1 MKTNFKN
8 EKQIASMII
17 LTALLI
23 LSVIMVVNF
32 GKASGGTFEFSNN
45 GNKYMATY
53 QYDTTSNDKIND
65 FRIVKIEQ
73 TSNTNSIK
81 CPATITIP
89 EKIKDLTIAGIGGG
103 KGKPF
108 ICDDT
113 FNGGNLKNVY
123 DDLSKNKGF
132 AITLPDSVTTVNDYA
147 FSNGLD
153 NVNSSTNIRKLASV
167 TMNKVS
173 VIRDYAFCNC
183 GSIKSVSLGNVQ
195 TIGNYAFYSC
205 SSIKSVSLGN
215 VQTIGNYAFYSCSGI
230 ESVSLGSVQTIGNYA
245 FYSCNMLENVITPK
259 NCLAIGESAFAGNMT
274 DVKLFVLNPNTS
286 FGGNVSGFS
295 GTNIISYKNSAARDY
310 ASTKFISYGDYKK
323 SGKTIPSG
331 CDFPASDTS
340 FKAVFS
346 TDGSDLYSDSKVTNT
361 PNLAGDGVYSSYIYL
376 TNEMIAG
383 NSGIKTTVNKA
394 YTTSSDNNSKYTF
407 KGFYIGSKQLFNE
420 KGELSTKNVADFSV
434 KNETT
439 TIYSRFQ
446 GKIYSVK
453 FYNCVNVNSN
463 GKNEMTIAGLS
474 KDTHAYSDDDS
485 NEYIATSYEYG
496 KEFSLPVESASSFN
510 RYGYNFKGWYE
521 YENDKTNEVVTKIEK
536 GSSGDRTFAAK
547 WSAKTY
553 KISFNFNGGHKAK
566 DNETY
571 PTIHKYGTA
580 QIKFNTPVK
589 NGYDFA
595 GWLLAS
601 TNTIQNSYTRYQ
613 TEDATYTAQWTP
625 HKYTVTFETGTKENI
640 APTDFDITGNKIDL
654 TSNDFIPTKKGN
666 KFLGW
671 FDVKGTEYKTV
682 QYGVSKNTNYGTL
695 EDVTFYARWE
705 ANKYNVICD
714 LDGGYIDNYPMNTDG
729 TIDMVHAYGASET
742 LPLVPEKTGYS
753 FLGWIITD
761 IDKDSYME
769 KIPADLDHDA
779 TFVAKWSKDD
789 YKISYDLDG
798 GNVDAA
804 LTSVYNIDTDTITLP
819 TPTKEGYS
827 FSKWIDLDTNNEI
840 KSIVK
845 GTVGDKKFKAL
856 WVANSYKINY
866 TLNKK
871 DAVLPDSADNN
882 RTFGK
887 DITLATPSKQGY
899 VFDGWYDNADLTG
912 SAYTSDRLKN
922 LASDVTLYAK
932 WSPAQYKITYDLGL
946 GSTYA
951 TMPAYSD
958 TYTVDSPVVL
968 PVPVW
973 AGHTFKSWDLN
984 GTNVSTTA
992 GLLGDVTVKA
1002 IWNEDVFKITYKLN
1016 NGTLPDEDYATTHYY
1031 GVSESLPT
1039 PKRSGYDFKG
1049 WYMDENFTT
1058 ATYKTVDATVSE
1070 DVTFYARWTLNTY
1083 TIYYN
1088 LGSAK
1093 NNGGTFDKESQ
1104 TFNVNEDVELNV
1116 PTWEGHTFKG
1126 WVTEDNEVITKI
1138 SKGTY
1143 KDMKLT
1149 AAWNTDSSTIS
1160 YETNGGT
1167 INDDNVNYRHLLGDS
1182 EGLPY
1187 NVTKPGYVFKG
1198 WYDNAELLGDVY
1210 TQTKKSESKD
1220 MKFYAKWNGA
1230 VYSYTFK
1237 LDGGTLAK
1245 DSNINDE
1252 FFDETNN
1259 TIKETFG
1266 ETIKLPKVYKSGCNA
1281 SSEWKI
1287 TSAGYEDVIVK
1298 EGSKVDYPDDI
1309 TLEPIWTGGTHKVF
1323 FDADGG
1329 SFKSGYEDLATEN
1342 DRYYKSVKYSIDTDL
1357 QYYGTLPVVE
1367 KDGYTFL
1374 GWATKDKEFVV
1385 ETDEVKLATDTVLYA
1400 QYKKNEKTTSYQKD
1414 VTVNEDWDVDPNDL
1428 DSYTLLDENVTLEK
1442 PEAKIAWFKTKAIGE
1457 NYLAIDDAAGRGL
1470 YKAMWNYY
1478 HDGKNVN
1485 KGIKFSINTGD
1496 GLGLFNVYT
1505 CFTEDHPEL
1514 SWMRGCGV
1522 GMAAGSNGRTYC
1534 YMHPSYDYNASE
1546 VIRNFNTVENSD
1558 RYPNL
1563 LKKVKKGKTTADT
1576 LDNIVRVICAN
1587 LAYTE
1592 DKDKKGN
1599 YSSKYRDAAY
1609 VINQSEKHEC
1619 VCVGYAYTF
1628 KMMCNY
1634 FGIDCVNVGGDA
1646 EGGHEWNYV
1655 KVGKKYYGVDLTW
1668 MDSGSKH
1675 QNVYCYLEDAKTF
1688 GVKGYDKS
1696 NLRKSDLYIEK
1707 YITLATTPYKRNV
1720 TVGKFKYQITGGGEC
1735 TLTGATAKG
1744 KKVTNLTIN
1753 KGVTYNGLTYSIS
1766 KIGDKAFKNNTYL
1779 KKINITAVK
1788 KNKTFTVGK
1797 NAFEGCKNIRTIT
1810 LNNSFGKKINFCNKS
1825 FRLGNKK
1832 KCRVSIISSKKLKK
1846 DTVKKLKKA
1855 GLKKFT
1861 TN

>member
-45 GNKYMATY
+45 GNTYTATY

-81 CPATITIP
+81 CPITITIP

-132 AITLPDSVTTVNDYA
+132 AITLPDSVTTVNGYA

-183 GSIKSVSLGNVQ
+183 G
-195 TIGNYAFYSC
+195 
-205 SSIKSVSLGN
+205 SIKSVSLGN

-346 TDGSDLYSDSKVTNT
+346 TGGSDLYSDSKVTNT

-376 TNEMIAG
+376 TNEMITS

-566 DNETY
+566 DNEAY
-571 PTIHKYGTA
+571 PTTHKYGTA

-695 EDVTFYARWE
+695 EDVTFYAKWKP
-705 ANKYNVICD
+705 NQYNVICN

-729 TIDMVHAYGASET
+729 TIDMVHAYGASEA

-827 FSKWIDLDTNNEI
+827 FSKWIDIDTNNEI

-845 GTVGDKKFKAL
+845 GTVGDKKIKAL

-922 LASDVTLYAK
+922 LASDVTLYAE

-968 PVPVW
+968 PIPVW
-973 AGHTFKSWDLN
+973 TGHTFKSWDLN
-984 GTNVSTTA
+984 GTNITTTA
-992 GLLGDVTVKA
+992 GLLGDITVKA

-1287 TSAGYEDVIVK
+1287 TSAGYEGVTVK

-1400 QYKKNEKTTSYQKD
+1400 QYKKNEKTISYQKD

-1576 LDNIVRVICAN
+1576 LDNIARVICAN

-1779 KKINITAVK
+1779 KTINITAVK

>member
-17 LTALLI
+17 LAALLI

-45 GNKYMATY
+45 GNTYTVTY

-113 FNGGNLKNVY
+113 FNGGNLKAVY
-123 DDLSKNKGF
+123 NNAETLAVS
-132 AITLPDSVTTVNDYA
+132 LPDSVTEVKENA
-147 FSNGLD
+147 FSNGTSDINTDTDIKNL
-153 NVNSSTNIRKLASV
+153 TKV
-167 TMNKVS
+167 TMNGVTK
-173 VIRDYAFCNC
+173 IGNYAFCNNA
-183 GSIKSVSLGNVQ
+183 SIETISLNSVE
-195 TIGNYAFYSC
+195 TIGNYAFNGC
-205 SSIKSVSLGN
+205 SSINNISLNSVE
-215 VQTIGNYAFYSCSGI
+215 TIGNYAFNGCSKI
-230 ESVSLGSVQTIGNYA
+230 KNLIIPKTCLVIGD
-245 FYSCNMLENVITPK
+245 
-259 NCLAIGESAFAGNMT
+259 SAFGGSARNVT
-274 DVKLFVLNPNTS
+274 LFILNPNTALD
-286 FGGNVSGFS
+286 GEVKDFS
-295 GTNIISYKNSAARDY
+295 GKIITYKNSVAKDFIGNNAN
-310 ASTKFISYGDYKK
+310 KFETFTQYK
-323 SGKTIPSG
+323 SEMGSFPSG

-361 PNLAGDGVYSSYIYL
+361 PNLAGDGVYSSYVYL
-376 TNEMIAG
+376 TNEMITS

-420 KGELSTKNVADFSV
+420 KGELSTKNVADFSI

-640 APTDFDITGNKIDL
+640 APTGFDITGNKIDL

-695 EDVTFYARWE
+695 EDITFYARWE

-729 TIDMVHAYGASET
+729 TIDMVHAYGASEA

-753 FLGWIITD
+753 FLGWTITD

-789 YKISYDLDG
+789 YQISYDLDG

-845 GTVGDKKFKAL
+845 GTVGDKKLKAL

-968 PVPVW
+968 PIPVW
-973 AGHTFKSWDLN
+973 TGHTFKSWDLN
-984 GTNVSTTA
+984 GTNITTTA

-1287 TSAGYEDVIVK
+1287 TTAGYEGVTVK

-1374 GWATKDKEFVV
+1374 GWTTKDKEFVV

-1400 QYKKNEKTTSYQKD
+1400 QYKKDEKTISYQKD
-1414 VTVNEDWDVDPNDL
+1414 VTVNEDWDVDPDDL
-1428 DSYTLLDENVTLEK
+1428 DSYTLLDENVTLEE

-1457 NYLAIDDAAGRGL
+1457 NYLVIDDAAGRGL

-1534 YMHPSYDYNASE
+1534 YMYPSYDYNASE

-1558 RYPNL
+1558 RYQNL

-1576 LDNIVRVICAN
+1576 LDNIARVICAN
-1587 LAYTE
+1587 LTYTE
-1592 DKDKKGN
+1592 DKDKNGN

-1619 VCVGYAYTF
+1619 VCVGYAYTL

-1655 KVGKKYYGVDLTW
+1655 KVSKKYYGVDLTW
-1668 MDSGSKH
+1668 MDSGSEQ
-1675 QNVYCYLEDAKTF
+1675 QNAYCYLEDAKTF

-1720 TVGKFKYQITGGGEC
+1720 TVGKFKYQITGRGEC

>member
-1 MKTNFKN
+1 MTKGDFIMKTNFKN

-17 LTALLI
+17 LAALLI

-45 GNKYMATY
+45 GNTYTVTY

-113 FNGGNLKNVY
+113 FNGGNLKAVY
-123 DDLSKNKGF
+123 NNAETLAVS
-132 AITLPDSVTTVNDYA
+132 LPDSVTEVKENA
-147 FSNGLD
+147 FSNGTSDINTDTDIKNL
-153 NVNSSTNIRKLASV
+153 TKV
-167 TMNKVS
+167 TMNGVTK
-173 VIRDYAFCNC
+173 IGNYAFCNNA
-183 GSIKSVSLGNVQ
+183 SIETISLNSVE
-195 TIGNYAFYSC
+195 TIGNYAFNGC
-205 SSIKSVSLGN
+205 SKIKNLIIPKTCLV
-215 VQTIGNYAFYSCSGI
+215 IGD
-230 ESVSLGSVQTIGNYA
+230 
-245 FYSCNMLENVITPK
+245 
-259 NCLAIGESAFAGNMT
+259 SAFGGSARNVT
-274 DVKLFVLNPNTS
+274 LFILNPNTALD
-286 FGGNVSGFS
+286 GEVKDFS
-295 GTNIISYKNSAARDY
+295 GKIITYKNSVAKDFIGNNAN
-310 ASTKFISYGDYKK
+310 KFETFTQYK
-323 SGKTIPSG
+323 SEMGSFPSG

-376 TNEMIAG
+376 TNEMITS

-566 DNETY
+566 DNEAY
-571 PTIHKYGTA
+571 PTTHKYGTA

-695 EDVTFYARWE
+695 EDVTFYAKWKP
-705 ANKYNVICD
+705 NQYNVICD

-729 TIDMVHAYGASET
+729 TIDMVHAYGASEA

-753 FLGWIITD
+753 FLGWTITD

-827 FSKWIDLDTNNEI
+827 FSKWIDLDTNNKI

-845 GTVGDKKFKAL
+845 GTVGDKKIKAL

-922 LASDVTLYAK
+922 LASDVTLYAE

-968 PVPVW
+968 PIPVW
-973 AGHTFKSWDLN
+973 TGHTFKSWDLN
-984 GTNVSTTA
+984 GTNITTTA
-992 GLLGDVTVKA
+992 GLLGDITVKA

-1287 TSAGYEDVIVK
+1287 TSAGYEGVTVK

-1374 GWATKDKEFVV
+1374 GWTTKDKEFVV

-1400 QYKKNEKTTSYQKD
+1400 QYKKNEKTISYQKD
-1414 VTVNEDWDVDPNDL
+1414 VTVNEDWDVDPDDL
-1428 DSYTLLDENVTLEK
+1428 DSYTLLDENVTLEE

-1457 NYLAIDDAAGRGL
+1457 NYLAIDEAAGRGL

-1522 GMAAGSNGRTYC
+1522 DMAAGSNGRTYC

-1646 EGGHEWNYV
+1646 GGGHEWNYV

-1668 MDSGSKH
+1668 MDSGSKQ
-1675 QNVYCYLEDAKTF
+1675 QNAYCYLEDAKTF

-1753 KGVTYNGLTYSIS
+1753 KGVIYNGLTYSIS

-1832 KCRVSIISSKKLKK
+1832 KCRVSIIPSKKLKK

>member
-1 MKTNFKN
+1 MTKGDLIMKTNFKN

-32 GKASGGTFEFSNN
+32 GKASGGTFEFSDN
-45 GNKYMATY
+45 GNKYTATY

-147 FSNGLD
+147 FSNGL
-153 NVNSSTNIRKLASV
+153 NSLTSETYITKLAKI

-173 VIRDYAFCNC
+173 VINDYAFCNC
-183 GSIKSVSLGNVQ
+183 GSIKSVSLGSVQ
-195 TIGNYAFYSC
+195 N
-205 SSIKSVSLGN
+205 
-215 VQTIGNYAFYSCSGI
+215 IGNYAFYSCSGI
-230 ESVSLGSVQTIGNYA
+230 ESVSLGSVQNIGNYA
-245 FYSCNMLENVITPK
+245 FYSCNMLENVIIPK
-259 NCLAIGESAFAGNMT
+259 SCLFIGESAFAGNT
-274 DVKLFVLNPNTS
+274 ADVKLFVLNPNTN
-286 FGGNVSGFS
+286 FEGTVNDFS
-295 GTNIISYKNSAARDY
+295 GKQIISYKNSAARDY

-361 PNLAGDGVYSSYIYL
+361 PNLAGDGVYSSYVYL

-521 YENDKTNEVVTKIEK
+521 YENDKTNEIVTKIEK

-566 DNETY
+566 DNEAY
-571 PTIHKYGTA
+571 PTTHKYGTA

-695 EDVTFYARWE
+695 EDITFYAKWKP
-705 ANKYNVICD
+705 NQYNVICN
-714 LDGGYIDNYPMNTDG
+714 LDGGYIDTYPMNTDG
-729 TIDMVHAYGASET
+729 TIDMVHAYGVSEA

-753 FLGWIITD
+753 FLGWVL
-761 IDKDSYME
+761 IDLDEGTYTK

-779 TFVAKWSKDD
+779 TFVAKWSKND
-789 YKISYDLDG
+789 YQISYDLDG

-804 LTSVYNIDTDTITLP
+804 LTSVYNIDTETITLP

-845 GTVGDKKFKAL
+845 GTVGDKKLKAL

-984 GTNVSTTA
+984 GTNITTTA

-1093 NNGGTFDKESQ
+1093 SNGGTFDKESQ

-1287 TSAGYEDVIVK
+1287 TTAGYEGVTVK
-1298 EGSKVDYPDDI
+1298 EGGKVDYPDDI

-1329 SFKSGYEDLATEN
+1329 SFKSGYEELAIEN

-1428 DSYTLLDENVTLEK
+1428 DSYTLLDENVALEE
-1442 PEAKIAWFKTKAIGE
+1442 PEAKIAWFKTKAVGE
-1457 NYLAIDDAAGRGL
+1457 NYLTIDDAAGRGL

-1485 KGIKFSINTGD
+1485 KGIKFSINTVD

-1576 LDNIVRVICAN
+1576 LDNIARVICAN
-1587 LAYTE
+1587 LTYTE
-1592 DKDKKGN
+1592 DKDKNGN

-1735 TLTGATAKG
+1735 TLTGTTAKG

-1797 NAFEGCKNIRTIT
+1797 NAFEGCKNIRTII

>member
-32 GKASGGTFEFSNN
+32 GKASGGTFDFSNN
-45 GNKYMATY
+45 GNTYTATY

-153 NVNSSTNIRKLASV
+153 DVKPNTNITKLSKII
-167 TMNKVS
+167 MNKIS
-173 VIRDYAFCNC
+173 IINDYAFCNC
-183 GSIKSVSLGNVQ
+183 GSIKSVSLGSVQ
-195 TIGNYAFYSC
+195 N
-205 SSIKSVSLGN
+205 
-215 VQTIGNYAFYSCSGI
+215 IGNYAFYSCSGI
-230 ESVSLGSVQTIGNYA
+230 ESVSLGSVQNIGNYA

-259 NCLAIGESAFAGNMT
+259 SCLSIGESAFAGNAT
-274 DVKLFVLNPNTS
+274 DIKLFVLNPNTA
-286 FGGNVSGFS
+286 FDGTEKGFS
-295 GTNIISYKNSAARDY
+295 GKQIISYKNSAARDY
-310 ASTKFISYGDYKK
+310 ASTKFISYNDYKK

-361 PNLAGDGVYSSYIYL
+361 PNLAGDGVYSSYVYL
-376 TNEMIAG
+376 SNEMITG

-420 KGELSTKNVADFSV
+420 KGELSTKNVAYFSV

-474 KDTHAYSDDDS
+474 KDTHAYSDDNS

-496 KEFSLPVESASSFN
+496 KEFSLPVENISSFN

-521 YENDKTNEVVTKIEK
+521 YENDKTNEVITKIEK

-566 DNETY
+566 DNEAY
-571 PTIHKYGTA
+571 PTTHKYGTA

-695 EDVTFYARWE
+695 EDITFYAKWKP
-705 ANKYNVICD
+705 NQYNVICN

-729 TIDMVHAYGASET
+729 TIDMVHAYGVSEA

-753 FLGWIITD
+753 FLGWVL
-761 IDKDSYME
+761 IDLDEGTYTK

-779 TFVAKWSKDD
+779 TFVAKWSKND
-789 YKISYDLDG
+789 YQISYDLDG

-845 GTVGDKKFKAL
+845 GTVGDKKIKAL

-968 PVPVW
+968 PIPVW
-973 AGHTFKSWDLN
+973 TGHTFKSWDLN
-984 GTNVSTTA
+984 GTNITTTA

-1093 NNGGTFDKESQ
+1093 SNGGTFDKESQ

-1287 TSAGYEDVIVK
+1287 TTAGYEDVTVK

-1374 GWATKDKEFVV
+1374 GWATKDKDFVV

-1414 VTVNEDWDVDPNDL
+1414 VTINEDWDVDPDDL
-1428 DSYTLLDENVTLEK
+1428 DSYTLLDENVTLEE

-1457 NYLAIDDAAGRGL
+1457 NYLAIDEAAGRGL

-1576 LDNIVRVICAN
+1576 LDNIARVICAN
-1587 LAYTE
+1587 LTYTE

-1668 MDSGSKH
+1668 MDSGSKQ

>member
-17 LTALLI
+17 LAALLI

-45 GNKYMATY
+45 GNTYTVTFDCINIEKEAT
-53 QYDTTSNDKIND
+53 N
-65 FRIVKIEQ
+65 FRITKIEQ
-73 TSNTNSIK
+73 KDNTSKIVCPTEIKIPDSIIIGSNSCK
-81 CPATITIP
+81 ITS
-89 EKIKDLTIAGIGGG
+89 IGGG

-132 AITLPDSVTTVNDYA
+132 AITLPDSVTTVNGYA
-147 FSNGLD
+147 FSNGL
-153 NVNSSTNIRKLASV
+153 NSLTSETYITKLAKI

-173 VIRDYAFCNC
+173 VINDYAFCNC
-183 GSIKSVSLGNVQ
+183 GSIKSVSLGSVQ
-195 TIGNYAFYSC
+195 N
-205 SSIKSVSLGN
+205 
-215 VQTIGNYAFYSCSGI
+215 IGNYAFYSCSGI
-230 ESVSLGSVQTIGNYA
+230 ESVSLGSVQNIGNYA
-245 FYSCNMLENVITPK
+245 FYSCNMLENVIIPK
-259 NCLAIGESAFAGNMT
+259 SCLFIGESAFAGNT
-274 DVKLFVLNPNTS
+274 ADVKLFVLNPNTN
-286 FGGNVSGFS
+286 FEGTVNDFS
-295 GTNIISYKNSAARDY
+295 GKQIISYKNSAARDY

-340 FKAVFS
+340 FKVVFS

-361 PNLAGDGVYSSYIYL
+361 PNLAGDGVYSSYVYL

-566 DNETY
+566 DNEAY
-571 PTIHKYGTA
+571 PTTHKYGTA

-640 APTDFDITGNKIDL
+640 APTGFDITGNKIDL
-654 TSNDFIPTKKGN
+654 TSNDFKPTKKGN

-695 EDVTFYARWE
+695 EDITFYARWE

-729 TIDMVHAYGASET
+729 TIDMVHAYGASEA

-819 TPTKEGYS
+819 APTKEGYS

-845 GTVGDKKFKAL
+845 GTVGDKKIKAL

-912 SAYTSDRLKN
+912 SAYTSDRLKS

-984 GTNVSTTA
+984 GTNITTTA

-1093 NNGGTFDKESQ
+1093 NSGGTFDKESQ

-1287 TSAGYEDVIVK
+1287 TTAGYEGVTVK

-1329 SFKSGYEDLATEN
+1329 SFKSGYEELATEN

-1357 QYYGTLPVVE
+1357 QYYGTLPIVE

-1400 QYKKNEKTTSYQKD
+1400 QYKKNDNTTSYQKD

-1428 DSYTLLDENVTLEK
+1428 DSYTLLDENVALEE
-1442 PEAKIAWFKTKAIGE
+1442 PEAKIAWFKTKAVGE

-1576 LDNIVRVICAN
+1576 LDNIARVICAN

-1668 MDSGSKH
+1668 MDSGSKQ

>member
-1 MKTNFKN
+1 MTKGDFIMKTNFKN

-32 GKASGGTFEFSNN
+32 GKAGTVNTFTFTNSGNTYSAEFEYESVSRE
-45 GNKYMATY
+45 GEAT
-53 QYDTTSNDKIND
+53 N
-65 FRIVKIEQ
+65 FRITKIEQ
-73 TSNTNSIK
+73 KDNTSKIVCPTEIKVPDSIIIGSNSCK
-81 CPATITIP
+81 ITS
-89 EKIKDLTIAGIGGG
+89 IGGG

-113 FNGGNLKNVY
+113 FNGGNLKSVY
-123 DDLSKNKGF
+123 NNAETL
-132 AITLPDSVTTVNDYA
+132 AVTLPDSVTEVKENA
-147 FSNGLD
+147 FSNGTSD
-153 NVNSSTNIRKLASV
+153 ISASTDITMLTKV
-167 TMNKVS
+167 TMNGVVKVGN
-173 VIRDYAFCNC
+173 YAFCNNANIETI
-183 GSIKSVSLGNVQ
+183 SLNSVE
-195 TIGNYAFYSC
+195 TIGNYAFNGC
-205 SSIKSVSLGN
+205 SSISNISLNSVE
-215 VQTIGNYAFYSCSGI
+215 TIGNYAFNGCSKI
-230 ESVSLGSVQTIGNYA
+230 RNLIMPKTCLTIGDFA
-245 FYSCNMLENVITPK
+245 FGGSAKNV
-259 NCLAIGESAFAGNMT
+259 N
-274 DVKLFVLNPNTS
+274 LFVLNPNTD
-286 FGGNVSGFS
+286 FNGTISGFS
-295 GTNIISYKNSAARDY
+295 GKQIVSYKNSVAKDFAGD
-310 ASTKFISYGDYKK
+310 KFKTFTQYK
-323 SGKTIPSG
+323 SEMGSFPSG

-361 PNLAGDGVYSSYIYL
+361 PNLAGDGVYSSYVYL

-566 DNETY
+566 DNEAY
-571 PTIHKYGTA
+571 PTTHKYGTA

-695 EDVTFYARWE
+695 EDVTFYAKWKP
-705 ANKYNVICD
+705 NQYNVVCN
-714 LDGGYIDNYPMNTDG
+714 LDGGYVDNYPMNING
-729 TIDMVHAYGASET
+729 TIDMVHAYGVSEA

-753 FLGWIITD
+753 FLGWVL
-761 IDKDSYME
+761 IDLDEGTYTK

-779 TFVAKWSKDD
+779 TFVAKWSKND
-789 YKISYDLDG
+789 YQISYDLDG

-819 TPTKEGYS
+819 APTKEGYS

-845 GTVGDKKFKAL
+845 GTVGDKKLKAL

-866 TLNKK
+866 AATEENEALTKERIFA
-871 DAVLPDSADNN
+871 DDVVLANPT
-882 RTFGK
+882 RK
-887 DITLATPSKQGY
+887 GY
-899 VFDGWYDNADLTG
+899 IFKGWYDNADLTG

-973 AGHTFKSWDLN
+973 TGHTFKSWDLN
-984 GTNVSTTA
+984 GTNITTTA
-992 GLLGDVTVKA
+992 GLLGDITVKA

-1031 GVSESLPT
+1031 GISESLPT

-1287 TSAGYEDVIVK
+1287 TTAGYEGVTVK
-1298 EGSKVDYPDDI
+1298 EGGKVDYPDDI

-1374 GWATKDKEFVV
+1374 GWTTKDKEFVV

-1400 QYKKNEKTTSYQKD
+1400 QYKKNEKTISYQKD

-1428 DSYTLLDENVTLEK
+1428 DSYTLLDENVALEE
-1442 PEAKIAWFKTKAIGE
+1442 PEAKIAWFKTKAVGE
-1457 NYLAIDDAAGRGL
+1457 NYLVIDDAAGRGL

-1576 LDNIVRVICAN
+1576 LDNIARVICAN

-1592 DKDKKGN
+1592 DKDKNGN

-1720 TVGKFKYQITGGGEC
+1720 TVDKFKYQITGGGEC
-1735 TLTGATAKG
+1735 TLTGTTAKG

-1810 LNNSFGKKINFCNKS
+1810 LNNSFGKKINFYNKS

>member
-45 GNKYMATY
+45 GNTYTATY

-147 FSNGLD
+147 FSNGL
-153 NVNSSTNIRKLASV
+153 NSLTSETYITKLAKI

-173 VIRDYAFCNC
+173 VINDYAFCNC
-183 GSIKSVSLGNVQ
+183 GSIKSVSLGSVQ
-195 TIGNYAFYSC
+195 N
-205 SSIKSVSLGN
+205 
-215 VQTIGNYAFYSCSGI
+215 IGNYAFYSCSGI
-230 ESVSLGSVQTIGNYA
+230 ESVSLGSVQNIGNYA
-245 FYSCNMLENVITPK
+245 FYSCNMLENVIIPK
-259 NCLAIGESAFAGNMT
+259 SCLFIGESAFAGNT
-274 DVKLFVLNPNTS
+274 ADVKLFVLNPNTN
-286 FGGNVSGFS
+286 FEGTVNDFS
-295 GTNIISYKNSAARDY
+295 GKQIISYKNSAARDY

-361 PNLAGDGVYSSYIYL
+361 PNLAGDGVYSSYVYL

-420 KGELSTKNVADFSV
+420 KGELSTKNVAYFSV

-521 YENDKTNEVVTKIEK
+521 YENDKTNEIVTKIEK

-566 DNETY
+566 DNEAY
-571 PTIHKYGTA
+571 PTTHKYGTA

-695 EDVTFYARWE
+695 EDITFYAKWKP
-705 ANKYNVICD
+705 NQYNVICN

-729 TIDMVHAYGASET
+729 TIDMVHAYGVSEA

-753 FLGWIITD
+753 FLGWVL
-761 IDKDSYME
+761 IDLDEGTYTK

-779 TFVAKWSKDD
+779 TFVAKWSKND

-804 LTSVYNIDTDTITLP
+804 LTSVYNIDTETITLP
-819 TPTKEGYS
+819 TPIKEGYS

-845 GTVGDKKFKAL
+845 GTVGDKKLKAL

-984 GTNVSTTA
+984 GTNITTTA

-1039 PKRSGYDFKG
+1039 PKRGGYDFKG

-1058 ATYKTVDATVSE
+1058 ATYKTVDVTVSE

-1093 NNGGTFDKESQ
+1093 SNGGTFDKESQ

-1442 PEAKIAWFKTKAIGE
+1442 SEAKIAWFKTKAIGE
-1457 NYLAIDDAAGRGL
+1457 NYMAIDDVAGRGL

-1576 LDNIVRVICAN
+1576 LDNIARVICAN

-1668 MDSGSKH
+1668 MDSGSKQ
-1675 QNVYCYLEDAKTF
+1675 QNAYCYLEDAKTF

-1832 KCRVSIISSKKLKK
+1832 KCRVSIISSKKTKK

>member
-1 MKTNFKN
+1 MTKGDLIMKTNFKN

-32 GKASGGTFEFSNN
+32 GKASGGTFEFSDN
-45 GNKYMATY
+45 GNKYTATY

-147 FSNGLD
+147 FSNGL
-153 NVNSSTNIRKLASV
+153 NSLTSETYITKLAKI

-173 VIRDYAFCNC
+173 VINDYAFCNC
-183 GSIKSVSLGNVQ
+183 GSIKSVSLGSVQ
-195 TIGNYAFYSC
+195 N
-205 SSIKSVSLGN
+205 
-215 VQTIGNYAFYSCSGI
+215 IGNYAFYSCSGI
-230 ESVSLGSVQTIGNYA
+230 ESVSLGSVQNIGNYA
-245 FYSCNMLENVITPK
+245 FYSCNMLENVIIPK
-259 NCLAIGESAFAGNMT
+259 SCLFIGESAFAGNT
-274 DVKLFVLNPNTS
+274 ADVKLFVLNPNTN
-286 FGGNVSGFS
+286 FEGTVNDFS
-295 GTNIISYKNSAARDY
+295 GKQIISYKNSAARDY

-361 PNLAGDGVYSSYIYL
+361 PNLAGDGVYSSYVYL

-496 KEFSLPVESASSFN
+496 NEFSLPVESASSFN

-566 DNETY
+566 DNEAY
-571 PTIHKYGTA
+571 PTTHKYGTA

-625 HKYTVTFETGTKENI
+625 HKYVVTFETGTKENI

-695 EDVTFYARWE
+695 EDITFYAKWKP
-705 ANKYNVICD
+705 NQYNVICN

-729 TIDMVHAYGASET
+729 TIDMVHAYGVSEA

-753 FLGWIITD
+753 FLGWVLTD
-761 IDKDSYME
+761 LDEGTYTK

-779 TFVAKWSKDD
+779 TFVAKWSKND
-789 YKISYDLDG
+789 YQISYDLDG

-819 TPTKEGYS
+819 APTKEGYS
-827 FSKWIDLDTNNEI
+827 FSKWIDIDTNNEI

-845 GTVGDKKFKAL
+845 GTVGDKKIKAL

-922 LASDVTLYAK
+922 LASDVTLYAE

-958 TYTVDSPVVL
+958 TYTVDSRL
-968 PVPVW
+968 YYL
-973 AGHTFKSWDLN
+973 FRY
-984 GTNVSTTA
+984 
-992 GLLGDVTVKA
+992 GLD
-1002 IWNEDVFKITYKLN
+1002 
-1016 NGTLPDEDYATTHYY
+1016 TH
-1031 GVSESLPT
+1031 L
-1039 PKRSGYDFKG
+1039 
-1049 WYMDENFTT
+1049 
-1058 ATYKTVDATVSE
+1058 
-1070 DVTFYARWTLNTY
+1070 
-1083 TIYYN
+1083 
-1088 LGSAK
+1088 
-1093 NNGGTFDKESQ
+1093 
-1104 TFNVNEDVELNV
+1104 
-1116 PTWEGHTFKG
+1116 
-1126 WVTEDNEVITKI
+1126 
-1138 SKGTY
+1138 
-1143 KDMKLT
+1143 
-1149 AAWNTDSSTIS
+1149 
-1160 YETNGGT
+1160 
-1167 INDDNVNYRHLLGDS
+1167 
-1182 EGLPY
+1182 
-1187 NVTKPGYVFKG
+1187 
-1198 WYDNAELLGDVY
+1198 
-1210 TQTKKSESKD
+1210 
-1220 MKFYAKWNGA
+1220 
-1230 VYSYTFK
+1230 
-1237 LDGGTLAK
+1237 
-1245 DSNINDE
+1245 
-1252 FFDETNN
+1252 
-1259 TIKETFG
+1259 
-1266 ETIKLPKVYKSGCNA
+1266 
-1281 SSEWKI
+1281 
-1287 TSAGYEDVIVK
+1287 
-1298 EGSKVDYPDDI
+1298 
-1309 TLEPIWTGGTHKVF
+1309 
-1323 FDADGG
+1323 
-1329 SFKSGYEDLATEN
+1329 
-1342 DRYYKSVKYSIDTDL
+1342 
-1357 QYYGTLPVVE
+1357 
-1367 KDGYTFL
+1367 
-1374 GWATKDKEFVV
+1374 
-1385 ETDEVKLATDTVLYA
+1385 
-1400 QYKKNEKTTSYQKD
+1400 
-1414 VTVNEDWDVDPNDL
+1414 
-1428 DSYTLLDENVTLEK
+1428 
-1442 PEAKIAWFKTKAIGE
+1442 
-1457 NYLAIDDAAGRGL
+1457 
-1470 YKAMWNYY
+1470 
-1478 HDGKNVN
+1478 
-1485 KGIKFSINTGD
+1485 
-1496 GLGLFNVYT
+1496 
-1505 CFTEDHPEL
+1505 
-1514 SWMRGCGV
+1514 
-1522 GMAAGSNGRTYC
+1522 
-1534 YMHPSYDYNASE
+1534 
-1546 VIRNFNTVENSD
+1546 
-1558 RYPNL
+1558 
-1563 LKKVKKGKTTADT
+1563 
-1576 LDNIVRVICAN
+1576 
-1587 LAYTE
+1587 
-1592 DKDKKGN
+1592 
-1599 YSSKYRDAAY
+1599 
-1609 VINQSEKHEC
+1609 
-1619 VCVGYAYTF
+1619 
-1628 KMMCNY
+1628 
-1634 FGIDCVNVGGDA
+1634 
-1646 EGGHEWNYV
+1646 
-1655 KVGKKYYGVDLTW
+1655 
-1668 MDSGSKH
+1668 
-1675 QNVYCYLEDAKTF
+1675 
-1688 GVKGYDKS
+1688 
-1696 NLRKSDLYIEK
+1696 
-1707 YITLATTPYKRNV
+1707 
-1720 TVGKFKYQITGGGEC
+1720 
-1735 TLTGATAKG
+1735 
-1744 KKVTNLTIN
+1744 
-1753 KGVTYNGLTYSIS
+1753 
-1766 KIGDKAFKNNTYL
+1766 
-1779 KKINITAVK
+1779 
-1788 KNKTFTVGK
+1788 
-1797 NAFEGCKNIRTIT
+1797 
-1810 LNNSFGKKINFCNKS
+1810 
-1825 FRLGNKK
+1825 
-1832 KCRVSIISSKKLKK
+1832 
-1846 DTVKKLKKA
+1846 KA
-1855 GLKKFT
+1855 GI
-1861 TN
+1861 

>member
-45 GNKYMATY
+45 GNTYTATY

-123 DDLSKNKGF
+123 NNAETLAVS
-132 AITLPDSVTTVNDYA
+132 LPDSVTEVKENA
-147 FSNGLD
+147 FSNGTSD
-153 NVNSSTNIRKLASV
+153 ISASTDITMLTKV
-167 TMNKVS
+167 TMNGVVKVGN
-173 VIRDYAFCNC
+173 YAFSGC
-183 GSIKSVSLGNVQ
+183 GSLNNITLSKVES
-195 TIGNYAFYSC
+195 IGNYAFNNC
-205 SSIKSVSLGN
+205 SSLNNITLSKVES
-215 VQTIGNYAFYSCSGI
+215 IGNYAFNNCYALKKIILPKSCL
-230 ESVSLGSVQTIGNYA
+230 SVGTA
-245 FYSCNMLENVITPK
+245 
-259 NCLAIGESAFAGNMT
+259 
-274 DVKLFVLNPNTS
+274 S
-286 FGGNVSGFS
+286 FGGNTKNINLFVSNPNTVFDGTVSDFS
-295 GTNIISYKNSAARDY
+295 GKQIVSYKNSVAKDFAGD
-310 ASTKFISYGDYKK
+310 KFKTFTQYK
-323 SGKTIPSG
+323 SEMGSFPSG
-331 CDFPASDTS
+331 CDFTASDTS

-361 PNLAGDGVYSSYIYL
+361 PNLAGDGVYSSYVYL

-420 KGELSTKNVADFSV
+420 KGELSTKNVADFSI

-571 PTIHKYGTA
+571 PTTHKYGTA

-640 APTDFDITGNKIDL
+640 APTNFDITGNKIDL

-695 EDVTFYARWE
+695 EDITFYAKWKP
-705 ANKYNVICD
+705 NQYNVICN

-729 TIDMVHAYGASET
+729 TIDMVHAYGVSEA

-753 FLGWIITD
+753 FLGWVL
-761 IDKDSYME
+761 IDLNEGTYTK

-779 TFVAKWSKDD
+779 TFVAKWSKND
-789 YKISYDLDG
+789 YQISYDLDG

-804 LTSVYNIDTDTITLP
+804 LTSVYNIDTDTITLS

-845 GTVGDKKFKAL
+845 GTVGDKKLKAL

-871 DAVLPDSADNN
+871 DAVLPDSADNK

-968 PVPVW
+968 PIPVW
-973 AGHTFKSWDLN
+973 TGHTFKSWDLN
-984 GTNVSTTA
+984 GTNITTTA

-1138 SKGTY
+1138 NKGTY

-1428 DSYTLLDENVTLEK
+1428 DSYTLLDENVALEE
-1442 PEAKIAWFKTKAIGE
+1442 PEAKIAWFKTKAVGE

-1522 GMAAGSNGRTYC
+1522 DMAAGSNGRTYC
-1534 YMHPSYDYNASE
+1534 YMRPSYDYNASE

-1576 LDNIVRVICAN
+1576 LDNIARVICAN
-1587 LAYTE
+1587 LTYTE
-1592 DKDKKGN
+1592 DKDKNGN

-1634 FGIDCVNVGGDA
+1634 FGIDCVNVGGR
-1646 EGGHEWNYV
+1646 
-1655 KVGKKYYGVDLTW
+1655 
-1668 MDSGSKH
+1668 
-1675 QNVYCYLEDAKTF
+1675 C
-1688 GVKGYDKS
+1688 
-1696 NLRKSDLYIEK
+1696 
-1707 YITLATTPYKRNV
+1707 
-1720 TVGKFKYQITGGGEC
+1720 
-1735 TLTGATAKG
+1735 
-1744 KKVTNLTIN
+1744 
-1753 KGVTYNGLTYSIS
+1753 
-1766 KIGDKAFKNNTYL
+1766 
-1779 KKINITAVK
+1779 
-1788 KNKTFTVGK
+1788 
-1797 NAFEGCKNIRTIT
+1797 
-1810 LNNSFGKKINFCNKS
+1810 
-1825 FRLGNKK
+1825 
-1832 KCRVSIISSKKLKK
+1832 
-1846 DTVKKLKKA
+1846 
-1855 GLKKFT
+1855 
-1861 TN
+1861 

>member
-45 GNKYMATY
+45 GNTYTATY

-147 FSNGLD
+147 FSNGL
-153 NVNSSTNIRKLASV
+153 NSLTSETYITKLAKI

-173 VIRDYAFCNC
+173 VINDYAFCNC
-183 GSIKSVSLGNVQ
+183 GSIKSVSLGSVQ
-195 TIGNYAFYSC
+195 N
-205 SSIKSVSLGN
+205 
-215 VQTIGNYAFYSCSGI
+215 IGNYAFYSCSGI
-230 ESVSLGSVQTIGNYA
+230 ESVSLGSVQNIGNYA
-245 FYSCNMLENVITPK
+245 FYSCNMLENVIIPK
-259 NCLAIGESAFAGNMT
+259 SCLFIGESAFAGNT
-274 DVKLFVLNPNTS
+274 ADVKLFVLNPNTN
-286 FGGNVSGFS
+286 FEGTVNDFS
-295 GTNIISYKNSAARDY
+295 GKQIISYKNSAARDY

-361 PNLAGDGVYSSYIYL
+361 PNLAGDGVYSSYVYL

-521 YENDKTNEVVTKIEK
+521 YENDKTNEIVTKIEK

-566 DNETY
+566 DNEAY
-571 PTIHKYGTA
+571 PTTHKYGTA

-695 EDVTFYARWE
+695 EDITFYAKWKP
-705 ANKYNVICD
+705 NQYNVICN

-729 TIDMVHAYGASET
+729 TIDMVHAYGVSEA

-753 FLGWIITD
+753 FLGWVL
-761 IDKDSYME
+761 IDLDEGTYTK

-779 TFVAKWSKDD
+779 TFVAKWSKND
-789 YKISYDLDG
+789 YQISYDLDG

-804 LTSVYNIDTDTITLP
+804 LTSVYNIDTETITLP

-845 GTVGDKKFKAL
+845 GTVGDKKLKAL

-866 TLNKK
+866 AATEENEALTKERIFA
-871 DAVLPDSADNN
+871 DDVVLANPT
-882 RTFGK
+882 RK
-887 DITLATPSKQGY
+887 GY
-899 VFDGWYDNADLTG
+899 IFKGWYDNADLTG

-968 PVPVW
+968 PIPVW
-973 AGHTFKSWDLN
+973 TGHTFKSWDLN
-984 GTNVSTTA
+984 GTNITTTA

-1002 IWNEDVFKITYKLN
+1002 IWNEDVFKITY

-1104 TFNVNEDVELNV
+1104 TFNVNEDVNLNV

-1230 VYSYTFK
+1230 VYSYTFR

-1287 TSAGYEDVIVK
+1287 TTAGYEGVTVK
-1298 EGSKVDYPDDI
+1298 EGGKVDYPDDI

-1329 SFKSGYEDLATEN
+1329 SFKSGYEELAIEN

-1428 DSYTLLDENVTLEK
+1428 DSYTLLDENVALEE
-1442 PEAKIAWFKTKAIGE
+1442 PEAKIAWFKTKAVGE
-1457 NYLAIDDAAGRGL
+1457 NYLTIDDAAGRGL

-1485 KGIKFSINTGD
+1485 KGIKFSINTVD

-1576 LDNIVRVICAN
+1576 LDNIARVICAN
-1587 LAYTE
+1587 LTYTE
-1592 DKDKKGN
+1592 DKDKNGN

-1668 MDSGSKH
+1668 MDSGSKQ

-1688 GVKGYDKS
+1688 GVKGYDKL

-1810 LNNSFGKKINFCNKS
+1810 LNNSFGKKINFYNKS

>member
-32 GKASGGTFEFSNN
+32 GKASGGTFEFSDN
-45 GNKYMATY
+45 GNKYTATY

-81 CPATITIP
+81 CPTTITIP

-153 NVNSSTNIRKLASV
+153 DVKPNTNITKLSKII
-167 TMNKVS
+167 MNKIS
-173 VIRDYAFCNC
+173 IINDYAFCNC
-183 GSIKSVSLGNVQ
+183 GSIKSVSLG
-195 TIGNYAFYSC
+195 S
-205 SSIKSVSLGN
+205 

-230 ESVSLGSVQTIGNYA
+230 ESVSLGNVQTIGNYA

-259 NCLAIGESAFAGNMT
+259 SCLSIGESAFAGNAT
-274 DVKLFVLNPNTS
+274 DIKLFVLNPNTA
-286 FGGNVSGFS
+286 FNGTEKGFS
-295 GTNIISYKNSAARDY
+295 GKQIISYKNSAARDY

-361 PNLAGDGVYSSYIYL
+361 PNLAGDGVYSSYVYL

-566 DNETY
+566 DNEAY
-571 PTIHKYGTA
+571 PTTHKYGTA

-695 EDVTFYARWE
+695 EDVTFYAKWKP
-705 ANKYNVICD
+705 NQYNVVCN
-714 LDGGYIDNYPMNTDG
+714 LDGGYVDNYPMNING
-729 TIDMVHAYGASET
+729 TIDMVHAYGVSEA

-753 FLGWIITD
+753 FLGWVLTD
-761 IDKDSYME
+761 LDEGTYTK

-779 TFVAKWSKDD
+779 TFVAKWSKND
-789 YKISYDLDG
+789 YQISYDLDG

-819 TPTKEGYS
+819 APTKEGYS

-845 GTVGDKKFKAL
+845 GTVGDKKLKAL

-984 GTNVSTTA
+984 GTNITTTA

-1093 NNGGTFDKESQ
+1093 SNGGTFDKESQ

-1287 TSAGYEDVIVK
+1287 TSAGYEGVTVK

-1546 VIRNFNTVENSD
+1546 VIRNFNTVGNSD

-1576 LDNIVRVICAN
+1576 LDNIARVICAN
-1587 LAYTE
+1587 LTYTE

-1668 MDSGSKH
+1668 MDSGSKQH
-1675 QNVYCYLEDAKTF
+1675 NVYCYLEDAKTF

-1720 TVGKFKYQITGGGEC
+1720 TVDKFKYQITGGGEC
-1735 TLTGATAKG
+1735 TLTGTTAKG

-1766 KIGDKAFKNNTYL
+1766 KIGDKAFKNNSYL

-1788 KNKTFTVGK
+1788 KIKTFTVGK
-1797 NAFEGCKNIRTIT
+1797 NAFEGCKNIKTIT

>member
-45 GNKYMATY
+45 GNTYTATY

-81 CPATITIP
+81 CPITITIP

-132 AITLPDSVTTVNDYA
+132 AITLPDSVTTVNGYA

-183 GSIKSVSLGNVQ
+183 G
-195 TIGNYAFYSC
+195 
-205 SSIKSVSLGN
+205 SIKSVSLGN

-346 TDGSDLYSDSKVTNT
+346 TDGSDLYSDNKVTNT
-361 PNLAGDGVYSSYIYL
+361 PNLAGDGVYSSYIYI

-496 KEFSLPVESASSFN
+496 KEFSLPVESTSSFN

-521 YENDKTNEVVTKIEK
+521 YENDKTNEIVTKIEK

-566 DNETY
+566 DNEAY
-571 PTIHKYGTA
+571 PTTHKYGTA

-671 FDVKGTEYKTV
+671 FDVKGIEYKTV

-729 TIDMVHAYGASET
+729 TIDMVHAYGASEA

-819 TPTKEGYS
+819 APTKEGYS

-845 GTVGDKKFKAL
+845 GTVGDKKIKAL

-899 VFDGWYDNADLTG
+899 VFDGWYDNADLIG

-968 PVPVW
+968 PIPVW
-973 AGHTFKSWDLN
+973 TGHTFKSWDLN
-984 GTNVSTTA
+984 GTNITTTA
-992 GLLGDVTVKA
+992 GLLGDITVKA

-1287 TSAGYEDVIVK
+1287 ITAGYEGVTVK
-1298 EGSKVDYPDDI
+1298 EGGKVDYPDDI

-1400 QYKKNEKTTSYQKD
+1400 QYKKNEKTISYQKD

-1576 LDNIVRVICAN
+1576 LDNIARVICAN

-1646 EGGHEWNYV
+1646 GGGHEWNYV

-1668 MDSGSKH
+1668 MDSGSKQ

>member
-45 GNKYMATY
+45 GNTYTVTFDCINIEKEAT
-53 QYDTTSNDKIND
+53 N
-65 FRIVKIEQ
+65 FRITKIEQ
-73 TSNTNSIK
+73 KDNTSKIVCPTEIKVPDSIIIGSNSCK
-81 CPATITIP
+81 ITS
-89 EKIKDLTIAGIGGG
+89 IGGG

-113 FNGGNLKNVY
+113 FNGGNLKAVY
-123 DDLSKNKGF
+123 NNAETL
-132 AITLPDSVTTVNDYA
+132 AVTLPDSVTEVKENA
-147 FSNGLD
+147 FSNGTSD
-153 NVNSSTNIRKLASV
+153 ISTSTDITTLTKV
-167 TMNKVS
+167 TMNGVVKVGN
-173 VIRDYAFCNC
+173 YAFCNNANIETI
-183 GSIKSVSLGNVQ
+183 SLNSVE
-195 TIGNYAFYSC
+195 TIGNYAFNGC
-205 SSIKSVSLGN
+205 SSISNISLNSVE
-215 VQTIGNYAFYSCSGI
+215 TIGNYAFNGCSKI
-230 ESVSLGSVQTIGNYA
+230 RNLIMPKTCLTIGDFA
-245 FYSCNMLENVITPK
+245 FGGSAKNV
-259 NCLAIGESAFAGNMT
+259 N
-274 DVKLFVLNPNTS
+274 LFVLNPNTD
-286 FGGNVSGFS
+286 FNGTISGFS
-295 GTNIISYKNSAARDY
+295 GKQIVSYKNSVAKDFAGD
-310 ASTKFISYGDYKK
+310 KFKTFTQYK
-323 SGKTIPSG
+323 SEMGSFPSG

-346 TDGSDLYSDSKVTNT
+346 TDGSNLYSDSKVKNT
-361 PNLAGDGVYSSYIYL
+361 PNLAGDGVYSSYVYL

-383 NSGIKTTVNKA
+383 NSAIKTTVNKA

-640 APTDFDITGNKIDL
+640 APTGFDITGNKIDL
-654 TSNDFIPTKKGN
+654 TSNDFKPIKKGN

-695 EDVTFYARWE
+695 EDVTFYAKWKP
-705 ANKYNVICD
+705 NQYNVVCN
-714 LDGGYIDNYPMNTDG
+714 LDGGYIDNYPMNIDG
-729 TIDMVHAYGASET
+729 TIDMVHAYGVSEA

-753 FLGWIITD
+753 FLGWVLTD
-761 IDKDSYME
+761 LDEGTYTE

-819 TPTKEGYS
+819 APTKEGYS

-845 GTVGDKKFKAL
+845 GTVGDKKLKAL

-866 TLNKK
+866 AATEENEALTKERIFA
-871 DAVLPDSADNN
+871 DDVVLANPT
-882 RTFGK
+882 R
-887 DITLATPSKQGY
+887 QGY
-899 VFDGWYDNADLTG
+899 IFKGWYDNADLTG

-973 AGHTFKSWDLN
+973 TGHTFKSWDLN
-984 GTNVSTTA
+984 GMNITTTA

-1093 NNGGTFDKESQ
+1093 SNGGTFDKESQ

-1287 TSAGYEDVIVK
+1287 TTAGYEGVTVK

-1329 SFKSGYEDLATEN
+1329 SFKSGYEELAKEN

-1428 DSYTLLDENVTLEK
+1428 DSYTLLDENVALEE
-1442 PEAKIAWFKTKAIGE
+1442 PEAKIAWFKTKAVGE

-1522 GMAAGSNGRTYC
+1522 DMAAGSNGRTYC

-1558 RYPNL
+1558 RYQNL

-1576 LDNIVRVICAN
+1576 LDNIARVICAN

-1668 MDSGSKH
+1668 MDSGSKQ

-1753 KGVTYNGLTYSIS
+1753 KGVIYNGLTYSIS

-1788 KNKTFTVGK
+1788 KIKTFTVGK

>member
-45 GNKYMATY
+45 GNTYTATY

-81 CPATITIP
+81 CPITITIP

-132 AITLPDSVTTVNDYA
+132 AITLPDSVTTVNGYA

-183 GSIKSVSLGNVQ
+183 G
-195 TIGNYAFYSC
+195 
-205 SSIKSVSLGN
+205 SIKSVSLGN

-566 DNETY
+566 DNEAY
-571 PTIHKYGTA
+571 PTTHKYGTA

-695 EDVTFYARWE
+695 EDITFYARWE

-729 TIDMVHAYGASET
+729 TIDMVHAYGASEA

-753 FLGWIITD
+753 FLGWTITD

-845 GTVGDKKFKAL
+845 GTVGDKKIKAL

-932 WSPAQYKITYDLGL
+932 WFPTQYKITYDLGL

-968 PVPVW
+968 PIPVW
-973 AGHTFKSWDLN
+973 TGHTFKSWDLN
-984 GTNVSTTA
+984 GTNITTTA
-992 GLLGDVTVKA
+992 GLLGDITVKA

-1287 TSAGYEDVIVK
+1287 TTAGYEDVTVK

-1329 SFKSGYEDLATEN
+1329 SFKSGYEELATEN

-1428 DSYTLLDENVTLEK
+1428 DSYTLLDENVTLEE

-1646 EGGHEWNYV
+1646 DGGHEWNYV

-1668 MDSGSKH
+1668 MDSGSKQ

>member
-1 MKTNFKN
+1 MTKGDLIMKTNFKN

-32 GKASGGTFEFSNN
+32 GKASGGTFEFSDN
-45 GNKYMATY
+45 GNKYTATY

-113 FNGGNLKNVY
+113 FNGGTLKNVY

-147 FSNGLD
+147 FSNGL
-153 NVNSSTNIRKLASV
+153 NSLTSETYITKLAKI

-173 VIRDYAFCNC
+173 VINDYAFCNC
-183 GSIKSVSLGNVQ
+183 GSIKSVSLGSVQ
-195 TIGNYAFYSC
+195 N
-205 SSIKSVSLGN
+205 
-215 VQTIGNYAFYSCSGI
+215 IGNYAFYSCSGI
-230 ESVSLGSVQTIGNYA
+230 ESVSLGSVQNIGNYA
-245 FYSCNMLENVITPK
+245 FYSCNMLENVIIPK
-259 NCLAIGESAFAGNMT
+259 SCLFIGESAFAGNT
-274 DVKLFVLNPNTS
+274 ADVKLFVLNPNTN
-286 FGGNVSGFS
+286 FEGTVNDFS
-295 GTNIISYKNSAARDY
+295 GKQIISYKNSAARDY

-361 PNLAGDGVYSSYIYL
+361 PNLAGDGVYSSYVYL

-496 KEFSLPVESASSFN
+496 NEFSLPVESASSFN

-566 DNETY
+566 DNEAY
-571 PTIHKYGTA
+571 PTTHKYGTA

-625 HKYTVTFETGTKENI
+625 HKYVVTFETGTKENI

-695 EDVTFYARWE
+695 EDITFYAKWKP
-705 ANKYNVICD
+705 NQYNVICN

-729 TIDMVHAYGASET
+729 TIDMVHAYGVSEA

-753 FLGWIITD
+753 FLGWVLTD
-761 IDKDSYME
+761 LDEGTYTK

-779 TFVAKWSKDD
+779 TFVAKWSKND
-789 YKISYDLDG
+789 YQISYDLDG

-819 TPTKEGYS
+819 APTKEGYS
-827 FSKWIDLDTNNEI
+827 FSKWIDIDTNNEI

-845 GTVGDKKFKAL
+845 GTVGDKKIKAL

-922 LASDVTLYAK
+922 LASDVTLYAE

-968 PVPVW
+968 PIPVW
-973 AGHTFKSWDLN
+973 TGHTFKSWDLN
-984 GTNVSTTA
+984 GTNITTTA
-992 GLLGDVTVKA
+992 GLLGDITVKA

-1287 TSAGYEDVIVK
+1287 TSAGYEGVTVK

-1400 QYKKNEKTTSYQKD
+1400 QYKKNEKTISYQKD

-1576 LDNIVRVICAN
+1576 LDNIARVICAN

-1779 KKINITAVK
+1779 KTINITAVK

>member
-45 GNKYMATY
+45 GNTYTATY

-81 CPATITIP
+81 CPITITIP

-132 AITLPDSVTTVNDYA
+132 AITLPDSVTTVNGYA

-183 GSIKSVSLGNVQ
+183 G
-195 TIGNYAFYSC
+195 
-205 SSIKSVSLGN
+205 SIKSVSLGN

-346 TDGSDLYSDSKVTNT
+346 TDGSDLYSDNKVTNT
-361 PNLAGDGVYSSYIYL
+361 PNLAGDGVYSSYIYI

-434 KNETT
+434 KNEIT

-496 KEFSLPVESASSFN
+496 KEFSLPIESASSFN

-521 YENDKTNEVVTKIEK
+521 YENDKTNEIVTKIEK

-566 DNETY
+566 DNEAY
-571 PTIHKYGTA
+571 PTTHKYGTA

-695 EDVTFYARWE
+695 EDITFYAKWKP
-705 ANKYNVICD
+705 NQYNVICN

-729 TIDMVHAYGASET
+729 TIDMVHAYGVSEA

-753 FLGWIITD
+753 FLGWVL
-761 IDKDSYME
+761 IDLDEGTYTK

-779 TFVAKWSKDD
+779 TFVAKWSKND
-789 YKISYDLDG
+789 YQISYDLDG

-845 GTVGDKKFKAL
+845 GTVGDKKIKAL

-912 SAYTSDRLKN
+912 SAYTADRLKN

-968 PVPVW
+968 PIPVW
-973 AGHTFKSWDLN
+973 TGHTFKSWDLN
-984 GTNVSTTA
+984 GTNITTTA

-1093 NNGGTFDKESQ
+1093 SNGGTFDKESQ

-1287 TSAGYEDVIVK
+1287 TTAGYEDVTVK

-1329 SFKSGYEDLATEN
+1329 SFKSGYEELATEN

-1414 VTVNEDWDVDPNDL
+1414 VTVNEDWDVDPDDL
-1428 DSYTLLDENVTLEK
+1428 DSYTLLDENVTLEE

-1646 EGGHEWNYV
+1646 DGGHEWNYV

-1668 MDSGSKH
+1668 MDSGSKQ

>member
-1 MKTNFKN
+1 M
-8 EKQIASMII
+8 
-17 LTALLI
+17 
-23 LSVIMVVNF
+23 
-32 GKASGGTFEFSNN
+32 
-45 GNKYMATY
+45 
-53 QYDTTSNDKIND
+53 
-65 FRIVKIEQ
+65 
-73 TSNTNSIK
+73 
-81 CPATITIP
+81 
-89 EKIKDLTIAGIGGG
+89 
-103 KGKPF
+103 
-108 ICDDT
+108 
-113 FNGGNLKNVY
+113 
-123 DDLSKNKGF
+123 
-132 AITLPDSVTTVNDYA
+132 
-147 FSNGLD
+147 
-153 NVNSSTNIRKLASV
+153 NI
-167 TMNKVS
+167 
-173 VIRDYAFCNC
+173 
-183 GSIKSVSLGNVQ
+183 
-195 TIGNYAFYSC
+195 
-205 SSIKSVSLGN
+205 
-215 VQTIGNYAFYSCSGI
+215 
-230 ESVSLGSVQTIGNYA
+230 
-245 FYSCNMLENVITPK
+245 
-259 NCLAIGESAFAGNMT
+259 
-274 DVKLFVLNPNTS
+274 
-286 FGGNVSGFS
+286 
-295 GTNIISYKNSAARDY
+295 
-310 ASTKFISYGDYKK
+310 
-323 SGKTIPSG
+323 
-331 CDFPASDTS
+331 
-340 FKAVFS
+340 
-346 TDGSDLYSDSKVTNT
+346 
-361 PNLAGDGVYSSYIYL
+361 
-376 TNEMIAG
+376 
-383 NSGIKTTVNKA
+383 
-394 YTTSSDNNSKYTF
+394 
-407 KGFYIGSKQLFNE
+407 
-420 KGELSTKNVADFSV
+420 
-434 KNETT
+434 
-439 TIYSRFQ
+439 
-446 GKIYSVK
+446 
-453 FYNCVNVNSN
+453 
-463 GKNEMTIAGLS
+463 
-474 KDTHAYSDDDS
+474 
-485 NEYIATSYEYG
+485 
-496 KEFSLPVESASSFN
+496 
-510 RYGYNFKGWYE
+510 
-521 YENDKTNEVVTKIEK
+521 
-536 GSSGDRTFAAK
+536 
-547 WSAKTY
+547 
-553 KISFNFNGGHKAK
+553 
-566 DNETY
+566 
-571 PTIHKYGTA
+571 
-580 QIKFNTPVK
+580 
-589 NGYDFA
+589 
-595 GWLLAS
+595 
-601 TNTIQNSYTRYQ
+601 
-613 TEDATYTAQWTP
+613 
-625 HKYTVTFETGTKENI
+625 
-640 APTDFDITGNKIDL
+640 
-654 TSNDFIPTKKGN
+654 
-666 KFLGW
+666 
-671 FDVKGTEYKTV
+671 
-682 QYGVSKNTNYGTL
+682 
-695 EDVTFYARWE
+695 
-705 ANKYNVICD
+705 
-714 LDGGYIDNYPMNTDG
+714 DG
-729 TIDMVHAYGASET
+729 TIDMVHAYGVSEA

-753 FLGWIITD
+753 FLGWVLTD
-761 IDKDSYME
+761 LDEGTYTK

-779 TFVAKWSKDD
+779 TFVAKWSKND
-789 YKISYDLDG
+789 YQISYDLDG

-819 TPTKEGYS
+819 APTKEGYS
-827 FSKWIDLDTNNEI
+827 FSKWIDIDTNNEI

-845 GTVGDKKFKAL
+845 GTVGDKKIKAL

-922 LASDVTLYAK
+922 LASDVTLYAE

-968 PVPVW
+968 PIPVW
-973 AGHTFKSWDLN
+973 TGHTFKSWDLN
-984 GTNVSTTA
+984 GTNITTTA
-992 GLLGDVTVKA
+992 GLLGDITVKA

-1287 TSAGYEDVIVK
+1287 TSAGYEGVTVK

-1400 QYKKNEKTTSYQKD
+1400 QYKKNEKTISYQKD

-1576 LDNIVRVICAN
+1576 LDNIARVICAN

-1779 KKINITAVK
+1779 KTINITAVK

>member
-1 MKTNFKN
+1 
-8 EKQIASMII
+8 
-17 LTALLI
+17 
-23 LSVIMVVNF
+23 
-32 GKASGGTFEFSNN
+32 
-45 GNKYMATY
+45 
-53 QYDTTSNDKIND
+53 
-65 FRIVKIEQ
+65 
-73 TSNTNSIK
+73 
-81 CPATITIP
+81 
-89 EKIKDLTIAGIGGG
+89 
-103 KGKPF
+103 
-108 ICDDT
+108 
-113 FNGGNLKNVY
+113 
-123 DDLSKNKGF
+123 
-132 AITLPDSVTTVNDYA
+132 
-147 FSNGLD
+147 
-153 NVNSSTNIRKLASV
+153 
-167 TMNKVS
+167 
-173 VIRDYAFCNC
+173 
-183 GSIKSVSLGNVQ
+183 
-195 TIGNYAFYSC
+195 
-205 SSIKSVSLGN
+205 
-215 VQTIGNYAFYSCSGI
+215 
-230 ESVSLGSVQTIGNYA
+230 
-245 FYSCNMLENVITPK
+245 MLENVITPK

-286 FGGNVSGFS
+286 FGGYVSGFS

-361 PNLAGDGVYSSYIYL
+361 PNLAGDGVYFSYIYL

-407 KGFYIGSKQLFNE
+407 KGFYIGSKRLFNE

-463 GKNEMTIAGLS
+463 GKNEMTIVGLS

-521 YENDKTNEVVTKIEK
+521 YENDKTNEIVTKIEK

-566 DNETY
+566 DNEAY
-571 PTIHKYGTA
+571 PTTHKYGTA

-625 HKYTVTFETGTKENI
+625 HKYAVTFETGTKENI

-714 LDGGYIDNYPMNTDG
+714 LDGGYIDNYPMNTDR
-729 TIDMVHAYGASET
+729 TIDMVHAYGASEA

-769 KIPADLDHDA
+769 KIPADLEHDA

-819 TPTKEGYS
+819 APTKEGYS

-845 GTVGDKKFKAL
+845 GTVGDKKIKAL

-968 PVPVW
+968 PIPVW
-973 AGHTFKSWDLN
+973 TGHTFKSWDLN
-984 GTNVSTTA
+984 GTNITTTA

-1104 TFNVNEDVELNV
+1104 TFNVNEEVELNV

-1400 QYKKNEKTTSYQKD
+1400 QYKKNEKTISYQKD

-1442 PEAKIAWFKTKAIGE
+1442 PEAKIAWFKTKAVGE

-1563 LKKVKKGKTTADT
+1563 LKKVKKGKTTSDT
-1576 LDNIVRVICAN
+1576 LDNIARVICAN
-1587 LAYTE
+1587 LTYTE
-1592 DKDKKGN
+1592 DKDKNGN

-1668 MDSGSKH
+1668 MDSGSKQ

-1735 TLTGATAKG
+1735 TLTGTTAKG

-1788 KNKTFTVGK
+1788 KIKTFTVGK

>member
-1 MKTNFKN
+1 MTKGDLIMKTNFKN

-32 GKASGGTFEFSNN
+32 GKASGGTFEFSDN
-45 GNKYMATY
+45 GNKYTATY

-147 FSNGLD
+147 FSNGL
-153 NVNSSTNIRKLASV
+153 NSLTSETYITKLAKI

-173 VIRDYAFCNC
+173 VINDYAFCNC
-183 GSIKSVSLGNVQ
+183 GSIKSVSLGSVQ
-195 TIGNYAFYSC
+195 N
-205 SSIKSVSLGN
+205 
-215 VQTIGNYAFYSCSGI
+215 IGNYAFYSCSGI
-230 ESVSLGSVQTIGNYA
+230 ESVSLGSVQNIGNYA
-245 FYSCNMLENVITPK
+245 FYSCNMLENVIIPK
-259 NCLAIGESAFAGNMT
+259 SCLFIGESAFAGNT
-274 DVKLFVLNPNTS
+274 ADVKLFVLNPNTN
-286 FGGNVSGFS
+286 FEGTVNDFS
-295 GTNIISYKNSAARDY
+295 GKQIISYKNSAARDY

-361 PNLAGDGVYSSYIYL
+361 PNLAGDGVYSSYVYL

-496 KEFSLPVESASSFN
+496 NEFSLPVESASSFN

-566 DNETY
+566 DNEAY
-571 PTIHKYGTA
+571 PTTHKYGTA

-625 HKYTVTFETGTKENI
+625 HKYVVTFETGTKENI

-695 EDVTFYARWE
+695 EDITFYAKWKP
-705 ANKYNVICD
+705 NQYNVICN

-729 TIDMVHAYGASET
+729 TIDMVHAYGVSEA

-753 FLGWIITD
+753 FLGWVLTD
-761 IDKDSYME
+761 LDEGTYTK

-779 TFVAKWSKDD
+779 TFVAKWSKND
-789 YKISYDLDG
+789 YQISYDLDG

-819 TPTKEGYS
+819 APTKEGYS
-827 FSKWIDLDTNNEI
+827 FSKWIDIDTNNEI

-845 GTVGDKKFKAL
+845 GTVGDKKIKAL

-922 LASDVTLYAK
+922 LASDVTLYAE

-968 PVPVW
+968 PIPVW
-973 AGHTFKSWDLN
+973 TGHTFKSWDLN
-984 GTNVSTTA
+984 GTNITTTA
-992 GLLGDVTVKA
+992 GLLGDITVKA

-1287 TSAGYEDVIVK
+1287 TSAGYEGVTVK

-1400 QYKKNEKTTSYQKD
+1400 QYKKNEKTISYQKD

-1576 LDNIVRVICAN
+1576 LDNIARVICAN

-1779 KKINITAVK
+1779 KTINITAVK

>member
-1 MKTNFKN
+1 MTKGDLIMKTNFKN

-32 GKASGGTFEFSNN
+32 GKASGGTFEFSDN
-45 GNKYMATY
+45 GNKYTATY

-147 FSNGLD
+147 FSNGL
-153 NVNSSTNIRKLASV
+153 NSLTSETYITKLAKI

-173 VIRDYAFCNC
+173 VINDYAFCNC
-183 GSIKSVSLGNVQ
+183 GSIKSVSLGSVQ
-195 TIGNYAFYSC
+195 N
-205 SSIKSVSLGN
+205 
-215 VQTIGNYAFYSCSGI
+215 IGNYAFYSCSGI
-230 ESVSLGSVQTIGNYA
+230 ESVSLGSVQNIGNYA
-245 FYSCNMLENVITPK
+245 FYSCNMLENVIIPK
-259 NCLAIGESAFAGNMT
+259 SCLFIGESAFAGNT
-274 DVKLFVLNPNTS
+274 ADVKLFVLNPNTN
-286 FGGNVSGFS
+286 FEGTVNDFS
-295 GTNIISYKNSAARDY
+295 GKQIISYKNSAARDY

-361 PNLAGDGVYSSYIYL
+361 PNLAGDGVYSSYVYL

-496 KEFSLPVESASSFN
+496 NEFSLPVESASSFN

-566 DNETY
+566 DNEAY
-571 PTIHKYGTA
+571 PTTHKYGTA

-625 HKYTVTFETGTKENI
+625 HKYVVTFETGTKENI

-695 EDVTFYARWE
+695 EDITFYAKWKP
-705 ANKYNVICD
+705 NQYNVICN

-729 TIDMVHAYGASET
+729 TIDMVHAYGVSEA

-753 FLGWIITD
+753 FLGWVLTD
-761 IDKDSYME
+761 LDEGTYTK

-779 TFVAKWSKDD
+779 TFVAKWSKND
-789 YKISYDLDG
+789 YQISYDLDG

-819 TPTKEGYS
+819 APTKEGYS
-827 FSKWIDLDTNNEI
+827 FSKWIDIDTNNEI

-845 GTVGDKKFKAL
+845 GTVGDKKIKAL

-922 LASDVTLYAK
+922 LASDVTLYAE

-968 PVPVW
+968 PIPVW
-973 AGHTFKSWDLN
+973 TGHTFKSWDLN
-984 GTNVSTTA
+984 GTNITTTA
-992 GLLGDVTVKA
+992 GLLGDITVKA

-1287 TSAGYEDVIVK
+1287 TTAGYEDVTVK

-1329 SFKSGYEDLATEN
+1329 SFKSGYEELATEN

-1558 RYPNL
+1558 RYQNL

-1576 LDNIVRVICAN
+1576 LDNIARVICAN
-1587 LAYTE
+1587 LTYTE
-1592 DKDKKGN
+1592 DKDKNGN

-1855 GLKKFT
+1855 ELKKFT

>member
-45 GNKYMATY
+45 GNTYTVTFDCINIEKEAT
-53 QYDTTSNDKIND
+53 N
-65 FRIVKIEQ
+65 FRITKIEQ
-73 TSNTNSIK
+73 KDNTSKIVCPTEIKVPDSIIIGSNSCK
-81 CPATITIP
+81 ITS
-89 EKIKDLTIAGIGGG
+89 IGGG

-132 AITLPDSVTTVNDYA
+132 AITLPDSVTTVNGYA

-153 NVNSSTNIRKLASV
+153 NVNSSTNIRKLASI

-205 SSIKSVSLGN
+205 SS
-215 VQTIGNYAFYSCSGI
+215 I

-286 FGGNVSGFS
+286 FCGNVSGFS

-323 SGKTIPSG
+323 SGKTIPSR

-361 PNLAGDGVYSSYIYL
+361 PNLAGDGVYSSYVYL

-695 EDVTFYARWE
+695 EDITFYAKWKP
-705 ANKYNVICD
+705 NQYNVICN

-729 TIDMVHAYGASET
+729 TIDMVHAYGASEA

-753 FLGWIITD
+753 FLGWVL
-761 IDKDSYME
+761 IDLDEGTYTK

-798 GNVDAA
+798 GNVNAA

-819 TPTKEGYS
+819 APTKEGYS

-845 GTVGDKKFKAL
+845 GTVGDKKIKAL

-973 AGHTFKSWDLN
+973 TGHTFKSWDLN
-984 GTNVSTTA
+984 GTNITTTA

-1287 TSAGYEDVIVK
+1287 TTAGYEGVTVK
-1298 EGSKVDYPDDI
+1298 EGSQVDYPDDI

-1374 GWATKDKEFVV
+1374 GWTTKDKEFVV

-1400 QYKKNEKTTSYQKD
+1400 QYKKDEKTISYQKD
-1414 VTVNEDWDVDPNDL
+1414 VTVNEDWDVDPDDL
-1428 DSYTLLDENVTLEK
+1428 DSYTLLDENVTLEE

-1457 NYLAIDDAAGRGL
+1457 NYLVIDDAAGRGL

-1534 YMHPSYDYNASE
+1534 YMYPSYDYNASE

-1558 RYPNL
+1558 RYQNL

-1576 LDNIVRVICAN
+1576 LDNIARVICAN
-1587 LAYTE
+1587 LTYTE
-1592 DKDKKGN
+1592 DKDKNGN

-1619 VCVGYAYTF
+1619 VCVGYAYTL

-1655 KVGKKYYGVDLTW
+1655 KVSKKYYGVDLTW
-1668 MDSGSKH
+1668 MDSGSEQ
-1675 QNVYCYLEDAKTF
+1675 QNAYCYLEDAKTF

-1720 TVGKFKYQITGGGEC
+1720 TVGKFKYQITGRGEC

>member
-45 GNKYMATY
+45 GNTYTVTY

-153 NVNSSTNIRKLASV
+153 DVKPNTNITKLSKII
-167 TMNKVS
+167 MNKIS
-173 VIRDYAFCNC
+173 IINDYAFCNC
-183 GSIKSVSLGNVQ
+183 GSIKSVSLG
-195 TIGNYAFYSC
+195 
-205 SSIKSVSLGN
+205 
-215 VQTIGNYAFYSCSGI
+215 
-230 ESVSLGSVQTIGNYA
+230 SVQNIGNYA

-259 NCLAIGESAFAGNMT
+259 SCLSIGESAFAGNAT
-274 DVKLFVLNPNTS
+274 DIKLFVLNPNTA
-286 FGGNVSGFS
+286 FDGTEKGFS
-295 GTNIISYKNSAARDY
+295 GKQIISYKNSAARDY
-310 ASTKFISYGDYKK
+310 ASTKFISYNDYKK

-361 PNLAGDGVYSSYIYL
+361 PNLAGDGVYSSYVYL

-521 YENDKTNEVVTKIEK
+521 YEYDKTNEIVTKIEK

-566 DNETY
+566 DNEAY
-571 PTIHKYGTA
+571 PTTHKYGTA

-595 GWLLAS
+595 GWLLVS

-695 EDVTFYARWE
+695 EDITFYAKWKP
-705 ANKYNVICD
+705 NQYNVICN

-729 TIDMVHAYGASET
+729 TIDMVHAYGASEA

-753 FLGWIITD
+753 FLGWVLTD
-761 IDKDSYME
+761 LDEGTYTE

-951 TMPAYSD
+951 IMPAYSD

-973 AGHTFKSWDLN
+973 TGHTFKSWDLN
-984 GTNVSTTA
+984 GTNITTTA

-1287 TSAGYEDVIVK
+1287 TTAGYEGVTVK

-1329 SFKSGYEDLATEN
+1329 SFKSGYEELATEN

-1374 GWATKDKEFVV
+1374 GWTTKDKEFVV

-1400 QYKKNEKTTSYQKD
+1400 QYKKNEKTISYQKD

-1522 GMAAGSNGRTYC
+1522 NMAAGSNGRTYC

-1558 RYPNL
+1558 RYQNL

-1576 LDNIVRVICAN
+1576 LDNIARVICAN

-1592 DKDKKGN
+1592 DKDKNGN
-1599 YSSKYRDAAY
+1599 YSSKYRDVAY

-1668 MDSGSKH
+1668 MDSGSKQ

-1707 YITLATTPYKRNV
+1707 YIILATTPYKRNV

-1735 TLTGATAKG
+1735 TLTGTTAKG

-1797 NAFEGCKNIRTIT
+1797 NAFEGCNNIRTIT

>member
-17 LTALLI
+17 LAALLI

-45 GNKYMATY
+45 GNTYTATY

-113 FNGGNLKNVY
+113 FNGGNLKAVY
-123 DDLSKNKGF
+123 NNAETL
-132 AITLPDSVTTVNDYA
+132 AVTLPDSVTEVKENA
-147 FSNGLD
+147 FSNGTSDINTDTDIKNL
-153 NVNSSTNIRKLASV
+153 TKV
-167 TMNKVS
+167 TMNGVTK
-173 VIRDYAFCNC
+173 IGNYAFCNNA
-183 GSIKSVSLGNVQ
+183 SIETISLNSVE
-195 TIGNYAFYSC
+195 TIGNYAFNGC
-205 SSIKSVSLGN
+205 SKIKNLIIPKTCLV
-215 VQTIGNYAFYSCSGI
+215 IGD
-230 ESVSLGSVQTIGNYA
+230 
-245 FYSCNMLENVITPK
+245 
-259 NCLAIGESAFAGNMT
+259 SAFGGSARNVT
-274 DVKLFVLNPNTS
+274 LFILNPNTALD
-286 FGGNVSGFS
+286 GEVKDFS
-295 GTNIISYKNSAARDY
+295 GKIITYKNSVAKDFIGNNAN
-310 ASTKFISYGDYKK
+310 KFETFTQYK
-323 SGKTIPSG
+323 SEMGSFTSG

-376 TNEMIAG
+376 TNEMIAS

-463 GKNEMTIAGLS
+463 GKNEMTISGLS

-566 DNETY
+566 DNEAY
-571 PTIHKYGTA
+571 PTTHKYGTA

-729 TIDMVHAYGASET
+729 TIDMVHAYGASEA

-779 TFVAKWSKDD
+779 TFVAKWSKND

-798 GNVDAA
+798 GNIDTA
-804 LTSVYNIDTDTITLP
+804 LTSVYNIDTDTITLSA
-819 TPTKEGYS
+819 PTKEGYS

-845 GTVGDKKFKAL
+845 GTVGDKKLKAL

-984 GTNVSTTA
+984 GTNITTTA

-1093 NNGGTFDKESQ
+1093 SNGGTFDKESQ

-1298 EGSKVDYPDDI
+1298 EGNKVDYPDDI

-1428 DSYTLLDENVTLEK
+1428 DSYTLLDENVALEE
-1442 PEAKIAWFKTKAIGE
+1442 PEAKIAWFKTKAVGE

-1522 GMAAGSNGRTYC
+1522 GMAAGSNGKTYC

-1668 MDSGSKH
+1668 MDSGSKQ

-1779 KKINITAVK
+1779 KTINITAIK
-1788 KNKTFTVGK
+1788 KIKTFTVGK

-1810 LNNSFGKKINFCNKS
+1810 LNNSFGKKNNFCNKS

>member
-32 GKASGGTFEFSNN
+32 GKASGGTFEFSDN
-45 GNKYMATY
+45 GNKYTATY

-147 FSNGLD
+147 FSNGL
-153 NVNSSTNIRKLASV
+153 NSLTSETYITKLAKI

-173 VIRDYAFCNC
+173 VINDYAFCNC
-183 GSIKSVSLGNVQ
+183 GSIKSVSLG
-195 TIGNYAFYSC
+195 
-205 SSIKSVSLGN
+205 
-215 VQTIGNYAFYSCSGI
+215 
-230 ESVSLGSVQTIGNYA
+230 SVQNIGNYA
-245 FYSCNMLENVITPK
+245 FYSCNMLENVIIPK
-259 NCLAIGESAFAGNMT
+259 SCLFIGESAFAGNT
-274 DVKLFVLNPNTS
+274 ADVKLFVLNPNTN
-286 FGGNVSGFS
+286 FEGTVNDFS
-295 GTNIISYKNSAARDY
+295 GKQIISYKNSAARDY

-361 PNLAGDGVYSSYIYL
+361 PNLAGDGVYSSYVYL

-496 KEFSLPVESASSFN
+496 NEFSLPVESASSFN

-566 DNETY
+566 DNEAY
-571 PTIHKYGTA
+571 PTTHKYGTA

-625 HKYTVTFETGTKENI
+625 HKYVVTFETGTKENI

-695 EDVTFYARWE
+695 EDITFYAKWKP
-705 ANKYNVICD
+705 NQYNVICN

-729 TIDMVHAYGASET
+729 TIDMVHAYGVSEA

-753 FLGWIITD
+753 FLGWVLTD
-761 IDKDSYME
+761 LDEGTYTK

-779 TFVAKWSKDD
+779 TFVAKWSKND
-789 YKISYDLDG
+789 YQISYDLDG

-819 TPTKEGYS
+819 APTKEGYS
-827 FSKWIDLDTNNEI
+827 FSKWIDIDTNNEI

-845 GTVGDKKFKAL
+845 GTVGDKKIKAL

-922 LASDVTLYAK
+922 LASDVTLYAE

-968 PVPVW
+968 PIPVW
-973 AGHTFKSWDLN
+973 TGHTFKSWDLN
-984 GTNVSTTA
+984 GTNITTTA
-992 GLLGDVTVKA
+992 GLLGDITVKA

-1287 TSAGYEDVIVK
+1287 TSAGYEGVTVK

-1400 QYKKNEKTTSYQKD
+1400 QYKKNEKTISYQKD

-1576 LDNIVRVICAN
+1576 LDNIARVICAN

-1779 KKINITAVK
+1779 KTINITAVK

>member
-1 MKTNFKN
+1 MTKGDFIMKTNFKN

-17 LTALLI
+17 LAALLI

-45 GNKYMATY
+45 GNTYTVTY

-113 FNGGNLKNVY
+113 FNGGNLKAVY
-123 DDLSKNKGF
+123 NNAETLAVS
-132 AITLPDSVTTVNDYA
+132 LPDSVTEVKENA
-147 FSNGLD
+147 FSNGTSDINTDTDIKNL
-153 NVNSSTNIRKLASV
+153 TKV
-167 TMNKVS
+167 TMNGVTK
-173 VIRDYAFCNC
+173 IGNYAFCNNA
-183 GSIKSVSLGNVQ
+183 SIETISLNSVE
-195 TIGNYAFYSC
+195 TIGNYAFNGC
-205 SSIKSVSLGN
+205 SSINNISLNSVE
-215 VQTIGNYAFYSCSGI
+215 TIGNYAFNGCSKI
-230 ESVSLGSVQTIGNYA
+230 KNLIIPKTCLVIGD
-245 FYSCNMLENVITPK
+245 
-259 NCLAIGESAFAGNMT
+259 SAFGGSARNVT
-274 DVKLFVLNPNTS
+274 LFILNPNTALD
-286 FGGNVSGFS
+286 GEVKDFS
-295 GTNIISYKNSAARDY
+295 GKIITYKNSVAKDFIGNNAN
-310 ASTKFISYGDYKK
+310 KFETFTQYK
-323 SGKTIPSG
+323 SEMGSFPSG

-361 PNLAGDGVYSSYIYL
+361 PNLAGDGVYSSYVYL
-376 TNEMIAG
+376 TNEMITS

-420 KGELSTKNVADFSV
+420 KGELSTKNVADFSI

-640 APTDFDITGNKIDL
+640 APTGFDITGNKIDL

-695 EDVTFYARWE
+695 EDITFYARWE

-729 TIDMVHAYGASET
+729 TIDMVHAYGASEA

-753 FLGWIITD
+753 FLGWTITD

-789 YKISYDLDG
+789 YQISYDLDG

-845 GTVGDKKFKAL
+845 GTVGDKKLKAL

-968 PVPVW
+968 PIPVW
-973 AGHTFKSWDLN
+973 TGHTFKSWDLN
-984 GTNVSTTA
+984 GTNITTTA

-1287 TSAGYEDVIVK
+1287 TTAGYEGVTVK

-1374 GWATKDKEFVV
+1374 GWTTKDKEFVV

-1400 QYKKNEKTTSYQKD
+1400 QYKKDEKTISYQKD
-1414 VTVNEDWDVDPNDL
+1414 VTVNEDWDVDPDDL
-1428 DSYTLLDENVTLEK
+1428 DSYTLLDENVTLEE

-1457 NYLAIDDAAGRGL
+1457 NYLVIDDAAGRGL

-1534 YMHPSYDYNASE
+1534 YMYPSYDYNASE

-1558 RYPNL
+1558 RYQNL

-1576 LDNIVRVICAN
+1576 LDNIARVICAN
-1587 LAYTE
+1587 LTYTE
-1592 DKDKKGN
+1592 DKDKNGN

-1619 VCVGYAYTF
+1619 VCVGYAYTL

-1655 KVGKKYYGVDLTW
+1655 KVSKKYYGVDLTW
-1668 MDSGSKH
+1668 MDSGSEQ
-1675 QNVYCYLEDAKTF
+1675 QNAYCYLEDAKTF

-1720 TVGKFKYQITGGGEC
+1720 TVGKFKYQITGRGEC

>member
-8 EKQIASMII
+8 EKQIVSMII

-32 GKASGGTFEFSNN
+32 GKAGTVNTFTFTYGGNTYSAEFEYESVSRE
-45 GNKYMATY
+45 GDAT
-53 QYDTTSNDKIND
+53 N
-65 FRIVKIEQ
+65 FRITKIEQ
-73 TSNTNSIK
+73 KDNTSKIVCPTEIKVPDSIIIGSNSCK
-81 CPATITIP
+81 ITS
-89 EKIKDLTIAGIGGG
+89 IGSG

-123 DDLSKNKGF
+123 NNAETL
-132 AITLPDSVTTVNDYA
+132 AVTLPDSVTEVKENA
-147 FSNGLD
+147 FSNGTSD
-153 NVNSSTNIRKLASV
+153 ISASTDITMLTKV
-167 TMNKVS
+167 TMNGVVKVGN
-173 VIRDYAFCNC
+173 YAFSGC
-183 GSIKSVSLGNVQ
+183 GSLNNITLSKVES
-195 TIGNYAFYSC
+195 IGNYAFNNCYALKKIIIPKSC
-205 SSIKSVSLGN
+205 LSVG
-215 VQTIGNYAFYSCSGI
+215 A
-230 ESVSLGSVQTIGNYA
+230 A
-245 FYSCNMLENVITPK
+245 
-259 NCLAIGESAFAGNMT
+259 
-274 DVKLFVLNPNTS
+274 S
-286 FGGNVSGFS
+286 FGGNTKNINLFVSNPNTVFDGTVSDFS
-295 GTNIISYKNSAARDY
+295 GKQIVSYKNSVAKDFAGD
-310 ASTKFISYGDYKK
+310 KFKTFTQYK
-323 SGKTIPSG
+323 SEMGSFPSG

-361 PNLAGDGVYSSYIYL
+361 PNLAGDGVYSSYVYL

-566 DNETY
+566 DNEAY
-571 PTIHKYGTA
+571 PTTHKYGTA

-640 APTDFDITGNKIDL
+640 APTNFDITGNKIDL

-695 EDVTFYARWE
+695 EDITFYAKWKP
-705 ANKYNVICD
+705 NQYNVICN

-729 TIDMVHAYGASET
+729 TIDMVHAYGVSEA

-753 FLGWIITD
+753 FLGWVL
-761 IDKDSYME
+761 IDLDEGTYTK

-779 TFVAKWSKDD
+779 TFVAKWSKND
-789 YKISYDLDG
+789 YQISYDLDG

-845 GTVGDKKFKAL
+845 GTVGDKKLKTL

-968 PVPVW
+968 PIPVW
-973 AGHTFKSWDLN
+973 TGHTFKSWDLN
-984 GTNVSTTA
+984 GTNITTTA

-1287 TSAGYEDVIVK
+1287 TTAGYEGVTVK

-1329 SFKSGYEDLATEN
+1329 SFKSGYEELAKEN

-1400 QYKKNEKTTSYQKD
+1400 QYKKNENTTSYEKE
-1414 VTVNEDWDVDPNDL
+1414 VTEDKNWNFDPA
-1428 DSYTLLDENVTLEK
+1428 TADEYFHLTDDITVES
-1442 PEAKIAWFKTKAIGE
+1442 PIAEIAWFKTKALGI
-1457 NYLAIDDAAGRGL
+1457 NYLLTDKKEKIKGLFAEGPELEAQQHNFEKNL
-1470 YKAMWNYY
+1470 YKALWNNY

-1485 KGIKFSINTGD
+1485 KPLKFYVDYSINVA
-1496 GLGLFNVYT
+1496 NVWDT
-1505 CFTEDHPEL
+1505 IQFFADDHPEI
-1514 SWMRGCGV
+1514 SWLKGLRV
-1522 GMAAGSNGRTYC
+1522 GSAVYDNKLYC
-1534 YMHPSYDYNASE
+1534 NLRPSYEYNASE

-1558 RYPNL
+1558 RYTNL

-1576 LDNIVRVICAN
+1576 ITNIAKVICDN
-1587 LAYTE
+1587 LTYTE

-1599 YSSKYRDAAY
+1599 ISSKYRDAAY
-1609 VINQSEKHEC
+1609 IINQSEKHEC

-1634 FGIDCVNVGGDA
+1634 FGIDCVAAIGGTKG
-1646 EGGHEWNYV
+1646 GGHEWNYV
-1655 KVGKKYYGVDLTW
+1655 KIGKKYYGVDITW
-1668 MDSGSKH
+1668 LDGLGLKNPEMQYFLCGSKDFGLNSKDDDLRAH
-1675 QNVYCYLEDAKTF
+1675 DYYLES
-1688 GVKGYDKS
+1688 VIPLS
-1696 NLRKSDLYIEK
+1696 
-1707 YITLATTPYKRNV
+1707 TTSYKR
-1720 TVGKFKYQITGGGEC
+1720 TVSSGNFKYKVTGGDFNCQIVG
-1735 TLTGATAKG
+1735 LSDAG
-1744 KKVTNLTIN
+1744 KKATKITMKTGVIIQGFKYYLTN
-1753 KGVTYNGLTYSIS
+1753 
-1766 KIGDKAFKNNTYL
+1766 IGTKAFKNATKL
-1779 KKINITAVK
+1779 KEITIYTSKDDCPV
-1788 KNKTFTVGK
+1788 TIGK
-1797 NAFEGCKNIRTIT
+1797 NAFEGCKNIKKLT
-1810 LNNSFGKKINFCNKS
+1810 LNNNYGGDYKYKFGSKAFKFN
-1825 FRLGNKK
+1825 NKK
-1832 KCRVSIISSKKLKK
+1832 KCKVYIKAIKSVKK
-1846 DTVKKLKKA
+1846 DTIKKLKKA

-1861 TN
+1861 VK

>member
-32 GKASGGTFEFSNN
+32 GKAGTVNTFTFTNSGNTYSAEFEYESVSRE
-45 GNKYMATY
+45 GEAT
-53 QYDTTSNDKIND
+53 N
-65 FRIVKIEQ
+65 FRITKIEQ
-73 TSNTNSIK
+73 KDNTSKIVCPTEIKIPDSIIIGSNSCK
-81 CPATITIP
+81 ITS
-89 EKIKDLTIAGIGGG
+89 IGGG

-132 AITLPDSVTTVNDYA
+132 AITLPDSVTTVNGYA

-183 GSIKSVSLGNVQ
+183 G
-195 TIGNYAFYSC
+195 
-205 SSIKSVSLGN
+205 SIKSVSLGN

-331 CDFPASDTS
+331 CDFPAFDTS

-361 PNLAGDGVYSSYIYL
+361 PNLAGDGVYFSYIYL

-407 KGFYIGSKQLFNE
+407 KGFYIGSKRLFNE

-463 GKNEMTIAGLS
+463 GKNEMTIVGLS

-521 YENDKTNEVVTKIEK
+521 YENDKTNEIVTKIEK

-566 DNETY
+566 DNEAY
-571 PTIHKYGTA
+571 PTTHKYGTA

-695 EDVTFYARWE
+695 EDVTFYAKWKP
-705 ANKYNVICD
+705 NQYNVVCN
-714 LDGGYIDNYPMNTDG
+714 LDGGYIDNYPMNING
-729 TIDMVHAYGASET
+729 TIDMVHAYGVSEA

-779 TFVAKWSKDD
+779 TFVAKWSKND
-789 YKISYDLDG
+789 YQISYDLDG

-819 TPTKEGYS
+819 APTKEGYS

-845 GTVGDKKFKAL
+845 GTVGDKKIKAL

-866 TLNKK
+866 AATEENEALTKERIFA
-871 DAVLPDSADNN
+871 DDVVLANPT
-882 RTFGK
+882 RK
-887 DITLATPSKQGY
+887 GY
-899 VFDGWYDNADLTG
+899 IFKGWYDNADLTG
-912 SAYTSDRLKN
+912 STYTSDRLKN

-968 PVPVW
+968 PIPVW
-973 AGHTFKSWDLN
+973 TGHTFKSWDLN
-984 GTNVSTTA
+984 GTNITTTA
-992 GLLGDVTVKA
+992 GLLGDITVKA

-1287 TSAGYEDVIVK
+1287 TTAGYEGVTVK
-1298 EGSKVDYPDDI
+1298 EGGKVDYPDDI

-1428 DSYTLLDENVTLEK
+1428 DSYTLLDENVALEK

-1576 LDNIVRVICAN
+1576 LDNIARVICAN

-1592 DKDKKGN
+1592 DKDKNGN

-1668 MDSGSKH
+1668 MDSGSKQ

-1797 NAFEGCKNIRTIT
+1797 NAFEGCKNIRMIT

>member
-215 VQTIGNYAFYSCSGI
+215 VQTIGNYAFYSC
-230 ESVSLGSVQTIGNYA
+230 
-245 FYSCNMLENVITPK
+245 NMLENVITPK

-323 SGKTIPSG
+323 SGKTIPYG

-361 PNLAGDGVYSSYIYL
+361 PNLAGDGVYSSYVYL

-625 HKYTVTFETGTKENI
+625 HKYAVTFETGTKENI
-640 APTDFDITGNKIDL
+640 APTGFDITGNKIDL
-654 TSNDFIPTKKGN
+654 TSNDFKPTKKGN

-695 EDVTFYARWE
+695 EDITFYARWE

-729 TIDMVHAYGASET
+729 TIDMVHAYGASEA

-819 TPTKEGYS
+819 APTKEGYS

-845 GTVGDKKFKAL
+845 GTVGDKKIKAL

-968 PVPVW
+968 PIPVW
-973 AGHTFKSWDLN
+973 TGHTFKSWDLN
-984 GTNVSTTA
+984 GTNITTTA

-1093 NNGGTFDKESQ
+1093 SNGGTFDKESQ

-1287 TSAGYEDVIVK
+1287 TTAGYEGVTVK

-1329 SFKSGYEDLATEN
+1329 SFKSGYEELATEN

-1374 GWATKDKEFVV
+1374 GWTTKDKEFVV

-1400 QYKKNEKTTSYQKD
+1400 QYKKNEKTISYQKD

-1457 NYLAIDDAAGRGL
+1457 NYLAIDDAAGRCL

-1522 GMAAGSNGRTYC
+1522 NMAAGSNGRTYC

-1558 RYPNL
+1558 RYQNL

-1576 LDNIVRVICAN
+1576 LDNIARVICAN

-1592 DKDKKGN
+1592 DKDKNGN
-1599 YSSKYRDAAY
+1599 YSSKYRDVAY

-1668 MDSGSKH
+1668 MDSGSKQ

-1753 KGVTYNGLTYSIS
+1753 KGVIYNGLTYSIS

-1788 KNKTFTVGK
+1788 KIKTFTVGK